1 MANKVANISVTLK
14 DHSKQTSVLS
24 YRFDA
29 GFWASVA
36 DFFTWDLSKHDEMKD
51 LAEEYSNA
59 KVLKTG
65 KLDSQ
70 LYSIPQSFFGTVI
83 EKGFDLVDQKAVMSF
98 RDDKGGV
105 HKMSLPAPK
114 STMFELVQKE
124 GWRVTQVAGA
134 DIADKL
140 SQALNVTLT
149 FDNGYLDG
157 NK

>member
-1 MANKVANISVTLK
+1 MANKVATISMTMK
-14 DHSKQTSVLS
+14 DHSKQTSTLA
-24 YRFDA
+24 YHFDS
-29 GFWASVA
+29 GFWATVA
-36 DFFTWDLSKHDEMKD
+36 DFFTWDLSKHDEMKA
-51 LAEEYSNA
+51 LGELYSHA

-65 KLDSQ
+65 KLDTQ
-70 LYSIPQSFFGTVI
+70 LYDIPQNFYGTVI
-83 EKGFDLVDQKAVMSF
+83 EKGFDLVDQKAVMTF

-105 HKMSLPAPK
+105 HRMSLPAPK
-114 STMFELVQKE
+114 STMFEVVQKE

-149 FDNGYLDG
+149 FEYGYLDG